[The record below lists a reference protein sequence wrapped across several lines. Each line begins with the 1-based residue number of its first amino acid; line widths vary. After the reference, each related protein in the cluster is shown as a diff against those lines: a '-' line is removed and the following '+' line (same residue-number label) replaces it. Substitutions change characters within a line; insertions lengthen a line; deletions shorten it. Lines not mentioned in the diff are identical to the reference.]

1 MTEEHTRDF
10 AGLTVEAAE
19 ELARERGWASVR
31 LLKPGSMTTMEY
43 REGRL
48 NLVVRDGVVER
59 GWEG

>member
-1 MTEEHTRDF
+1 MTEENTRDF
-10 AGLTVEAAE
+10 PGLPVEAAE

-31 LLKPGSMTTMEY
+31 LLEPGAMITMEY